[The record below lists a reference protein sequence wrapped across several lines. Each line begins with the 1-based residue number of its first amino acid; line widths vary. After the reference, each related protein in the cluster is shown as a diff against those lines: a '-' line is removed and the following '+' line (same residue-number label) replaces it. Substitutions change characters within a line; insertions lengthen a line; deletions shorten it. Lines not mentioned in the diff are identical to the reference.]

1 MALIKQLEQI
11 MMNTQNLDPKDSL
24 MHKIITSRYRFFLAA
39 ALLVLLFFVV
49 EAVSA
54 EESKQGLIR
63 TPLLENAIE
72 LPSKNVNAKV
82 IRVTFPPAF
91 KTPMH
96 THEGP
101 GPRYV
106 AKGKLKVTEDGKVNT
121 YGVGEVFW
129 ESGKL
134 MAVENVGKETA
145 ELIIFELAPAH

>member
-1 MALIKQLEQI
+1 MNEQ
-11 MMNTQNLDPKDSL
+11 NPDPKDSL
-24 MHKIITSRYRFFLAA
+24 MHKIITSRYRFFFAV
-39 ALLVLLFFVV
+39 ALLLLLFFVM

-54 EESKQGLIR
+54 EETKLELIR
-63 TPLLENAIE
+63 TQLLESTIE
-72 LPSKNVNAKV
+72 LPSNSVNAKV
-82 IRVTFPPAF
+82 IRVTFPPTF
-91 KTPMH
+91 KTPWH

-106 AKGKLKVTEDGKVNT
+106 VKGKLKVTEDGKVNT
-121 YGVGEVFW
+121 YSVGEVFW